1 MLARIGWVFKPA
13 RCVVETVD
21 ARIAGRYSPA
31 PMESMFLAKRFVIVA
46 GKGGV
51 GKSTMCAALGL
62 AAARAGKRTIIAE
75 LNTRETVPLL
85 FGKPPGGYEPQEV
98 FDGLFSMNIQPE
110 PALHEYGLRKV
121 RFERIYKTVFENEGM
136 RRLLRM
142 IPGMNEL
149 LLLGKAFDLERD
161 RERDGS
167 PTWDMIIVDAPATG
181 HGVSLLRLPQTI
193 LEVIKAGPMNEEV
206 QEMRN
211 LLLDPERTIINL
223 VTLPEE
229 MPVRETLELRDQVDN
244 LLQIPK
250 GYLLINGVWPDLMNE
265 RDLTAMRTFREEA
278 AAHGDPVVDGAMAC
292 LRSLIRRR
300 RFQAK
305 YLEQLR
311 HEVVMP
317 HIEVP
322 FVFTND
328 FGFDAIH
335 TLSDH
340 IIRESERS
348 GAYPARPVKR

>member
-1 MLARIGWVFKPA
+1 MHVGDAMPA
-13 RCVVETVD
+13 RGSYDALVVFGIGGSGLG
-21 ARIAGRYSPA
+21 ARAV
-31 PMESMFLAKRFVIVA
+31 LK
-46 GKGGV
+46 
-51 GKSTMCAALGL
+51 ALGSKG
-62 AAARAGKRTIIAE
+62 AEVRVVDNIDPATIRAGLE
-75 LNTRETVPLL
+75 GLN
-85 FGKPPGGYEPQEV
+85 
-98 FDGLFSMNIQPE
+98 
-110 PALHEYGLRKV
+110 
-121 RFERIYKTVFENEGM
+121 
-136 RRLLRM
+136 
-142 IPGMNEL
+142 
-149 LLLGKAFDLERD
+149 
-161 RERDGS
+161 
-167 PTWDMIIVDAPATG
+167 
-181 HGVSLLRLPQTI
+181 
-193 LEVIKAGPMNEEV
+193 
-206 QEMRN
+206 
-211 LLLDPERTIINL
+211 PERTIINL